1 MESVVRITTRWLLVL
16 VFVASVAVIGD
27 HCSARSIEAVKGK
40 HYRLSKR
47 NGPWMIMVASF
58 NAPPEDRRTDGL
70 TPAEAADQLVYELRC
85 KGIPAYVYRQDDV
98 EGKVTT
104 VNRRTQQAR
113 EGKVL
118 AWHGGICVLAGN
130 YPTSNDKIAQATL
143 KYIKDP
149 EKFKPPFLSEITA
162 EGKDGPGELVRR
174 TKTGGIFWVTKQ
186 RPGPLS
192 GAFMTTNPLLS
203 DEDLAVRTRDPLL
216 LRLNSGVEYSLLQNK
231 GKYTVIVATFQGK
244 GQLEY
249 AGEKK
254 MLKVSTA
261 LDDAAESAWELCTA
275 LRHAKVLGYDEE
287 FEAYVYHDRHS
298 SIVTVGSFD
307 DPRDPR
313 ITELQNKFG
322 AKVAGL
328 KPDGTPASLTAE
340 AFSAPRQPQEHEAA
354 KRWIFDPF
362 PQVIEVPR

>member
-16 VFVASVAVIGD
+16 AFVAAVVGVGD

-40 HYRLSKR
+40 HYKLSKR

-58 NAPPEDRRTDGL
+58 NAPPEDRRTEGL

-85 KGIPAYVYRQDDV
+85 KGIPAYVYQQDDV

-113 EGKVL
+113 EGKIL

-130 YPTSNDKIAQATL
+130 YPVSSDKIAQATL
-143 KYIKDP
+143 KYIKQ
-149 EKFKPPFLSEITA
+149 FQPPFLSEITA
-162 EGKDGPGELVRR
+162 WQDGAGERVNR
-174 TKTGGIFWVTKQ
+174 TKTGGVFWVTKQ

-216 LRLNSGVEYSLLQNK
+216 LKLNSGMEYSLFQNK
-231 GKYTVIVATFQGK
+231 GKYTVVVATFLGK

-249 AGEKK
+249 VGEKK
-254 MLKVSTA
+254 EIKISSA
-261 LDDAAESAWELCTA
+261 LVDAAESAWELCTA
-275 LRHAKVLGYDEE
+275 LRHAKVLGYDEQ

-298 SIVTVGSFD
+298 SIVTVGAFD

-328 KPDGTPASLTAE
+328 KSDGTPASLTAE
-340 AFSAPRQPQEHEAA
+340 AFSAPRLPQEHEAA

-362 PQVIEVPR
+362 PQVIEVPK